1 MIEVLI
7 LAGGRGERFGSN
19 KLLAELH
26 GRPMVLHTALR
37 LQADRRFAPTVVTCH
52 SEVRKLCMANGIACL
67 FSEECLKG
75 LSGSVRAGV
84 RVLSGKGVEEILFC
98 SGDQPFLKGETLAAF
113 HKAWKASGKPLGS
126 CLAGSNPTNP
136 VIITKAY
143 YPALLTL
150 EGEQGGRKIL
160 REHPE
165 DCFLWSLPDPGEA
178 RDIDTYQQFLKE
190 QPV

>member
-19 KLLAELH
+19 KLLAELN

-37 LQADRRFAPTVVTCH
+37 LQADRRFDPVVVTCH
-52 SEVRKLCMANGIACL
+52 SEVRRLCKANGLTCI

-75 LSGSVRAGV
+75 LSGSIRAGV
-84 RVLSGKGVEEILFC
+84 QELSGKGAEEILFC
-98 SGDQPFLKGETLAAF
+98 SGDQPFLTADTLAAF
-113 HKAWKASGKPLGS
+113 HRAWKASGKPLGS
-126 CLAGSNPTNP
+126 CLAGQDPTNP
-136 VIITKAY
+136 AIFTKEY
-143 YPALLTL
+143 YPALLKL
-150 EGEQGGRKIL
+150 EGEQGGRRIL
-160 REHPE
+160 RNHPE
-165 DCFLWSLPDPGEA
+165 SCFLWSLPDPNEA